1 MAFVHI
7 PFDDVPMCVKTLSR
21 KKQQQY
27 NKIMIKKV
35 YTCALPGK
43 AILEMLNTV
52 SGGTLNSTNS
62 LT

>member
-1 MAFVHI
+1 
-7 PFDDVPMCVKTLSR
+7 MCVKTLSR